1 MSIFID
7 SGIFIAFSNK
17 RDVNHEKAR
26 VLIKRVAKKE
36 FGSPITS
43 DYVFDEVITTTFI
56 RTKRIELAI
65 KIGNLIL
72 GKDPK
77 IPKFIKLINVSENIF
92 LKAWDIFK
100 KYEPKNLSFTDAT
113 IISMMENYKIG
124 KLCSFDK
131 NFDGIVGRIF

>member
-26 VLIKRVAKKE
+26 ALIKRVAKKE

-131 NFDGIVGRIF
+131 NFDGIVGRVF

>member
-17 RDVNHEKAR
+17 RDVNQEKAR
-26 VLIKRVAKKE
+26 TLIKRIAKKE

-43 DYVFDEVITTTFI
+43 DYVFDEVITTTFL

-72 GKDPK
+72 GKDPN
-77 IPKFIKLINVSENIF
+77 IPKFIKLIFVSENIF
-92 LKAWDIFK
+92 LKAWEIFN
-100 KYEPKNLSFTDAT
+100 KYKSKNLSFTDAT
-113 IISMMENYKIG
+113 IISMMENYRIG

>member
-113 IISMMENYKIG
+113 IISMMENYKIV
-124 KLCSFDK
+124 KLCSFDE
-131 NFDGIVGRIF
+131 NFDGIVGRVF